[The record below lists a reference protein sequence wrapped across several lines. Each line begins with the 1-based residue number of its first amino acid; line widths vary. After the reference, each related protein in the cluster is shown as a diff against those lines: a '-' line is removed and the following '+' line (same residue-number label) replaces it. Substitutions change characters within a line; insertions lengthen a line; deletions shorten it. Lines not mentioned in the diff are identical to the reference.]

1 MTNLKHS
8 MKNYFQKTT
17 IIICLA
23 CMLLPFVKLHA
34 QEADNKFTLN
44 LNILERGELR
54 YGEFREEDET
64 KEGLSQ
70 FVLSR
75 YRLTA
80 NFQRS
85 WLEAKVSLQQAGT
98 WGMAGG
104 SFSLNEA
111 WAMVKSEK
119 GLFAKIGRQTLAY
132 DDERIIGTNDW
143 SVTAP
148 THDVLRL
155 GFEGEQHKV
164 HLLFAYNQNPDN
176 MNGQTY
182 FTGGNQPYKSMQTL
196 WYHFNT
202 PKSQLGVSLLFMNI
216 GMQNDNP
223 ADPKVFFQQVA
234 GTYLSFKP
242 KHWSAEGSFYYQ
254 FGREEHGIPMDAFM
268 GSVKTEVKPSDRYSI
283 YAGYD
288 YLSGDQ
294 YFAVPVNGGLGLT
307 FHDKVRGFN
316 PIYGS
321 HHQFYGAM
329 DFFYMSTY
337 VNGFTPG
344 LQNAF
349 LGATYS
355 PVKDLKLNASVHYL
369 AMATKLPDVN
379 KTLGQELEFTANYTV
394 NKWFSLEAGY
404 SYMHGTETMEFLK
417 RVSDGERL
425 HWGYLMLVVNP
436 DIFSTTWNDKK

>member
-1 MTNLKHS
+1 
-8 MKNYFQKTT
+8 MKNYLQKTT
-17 IIICLA
+17 IIISLA
-23 CMLLPFVKLHA
+23 CMLLPFAKLQA

-80 NFQRS
+80 DYQRS
-85 WLEAKVSLQQAGT
+85 WLEARVSLQQAGT

-182 FTGGNQPYKSMQTL
+182 YTGGNQPYKSMQTL
-196 WYHFNT
+196 WYHYDT

-216 GMQNDNP
+216 GMQNEYP
-223 ADPKVFFQQVA
+223 EDPKVFFQQLA
-234 GTYLSFKP
+234 GTYFTYNP
-242 KHWSAEGSFYYQ
+242 KYWLLEGSFYYQ
-254 FGREEHGIPMDAFM
+254 MGHEEHGIPLEAYMAS
-268 GSVKTEVKPSDRYSI
+268 GKATIKPKDRYSI

-288 YLSGDQ
+288 YLSGDR
-294 YFAVPVNGGLGLT
+294 YFAVPPGGNVGVV

-349 LGATYS
+349 LGGTYS
-355 PVKDLKLNASVHYL
+355 PIKDLKLNASVHYL
-369 AMATKLPDVN
+369 AMATKLPEVN

-436 DIFSTTWNDKK
+436 DLFSTTWNDKK

>member
-1 MTNLKHS
+1 
-8 MKNYFQKTT
+8 MKNYLQKTA

-23 CMLLPFVKLHA
+23 CMLLPFAKLLA

-80 NFQRS
+80 DYQRS
-85 WLEAKVSLQQAGT
+85 WLEARVSLQQAGT

-182 FTGGNQPYKSMQTL
+182 YTGGNQPYKSMQTF
-196 WYHFNT
+196 WYHFDT

-216 GMQNDNP
+216 GMQNEIPENP
-223 ADPKVFFQQVA
+223 QVFFQQLA

-242 KHWSAEGSFYYQ
+242 EHWSAEGSFYYQ
-254 FGREEHGIPMDAFM
+254 FGREEHGIPLDAFM

-294 YFAVPVNGGLGLT
+294 YFAVPVNGGIGLT

-349 LGATYS
+349 LGATCS

-425 HWGYLMLVVNP
+425 HWGYLMLTVNP
-436 DIFSTTWNDKK
+436 DIFTTTWKDKK

>member
-1 MTNLKHS
+1 
-8 MKNYFQKTT
+8 MKNYLQKTT
-17 IIICLA
+17 IFICLA
-23 CMLLPFVKLHA
+23 CMLLPFAKLQA

-80 NFQRS
+80 DYQRS
-85 WLEAKVSLQQAGT
+85 WLEARVSLQQAGT

-182 FTGGNQPYKSMQTL
+182 YTGGNQPYKSMQTL
-196 WYHFNT
+196 WYHFDT

-216 GMQNDNP
+216 GMQNEIPENP
-223 ADPKVFFQQVA
+223 QVFFQQLA

-242 KHWSAEGSFYYQ
+242 EHWSAEGSFYYQ
-254 FGREEHGIPMDAFM
+254 FGREEHGIPLDAFM
-268 GSVKTEVKPSDRYSI
+268 GSVKTEVMPSDRYSI

-294 YFAVPVNGGLGLT
+294 YFAVPVNGGIGLT

-349 LGATYS
+349 LGATCS

-369 AMATKLPDVN
+369 AMATQLPDVN

-417 RVSDGERL
+417 RVSDGQRL
-425 HWGYLMLVVNP
+425 HWGYLMLTVNP
-436 DIFSTTWNDKK
+436 DIFTTTWKDKK